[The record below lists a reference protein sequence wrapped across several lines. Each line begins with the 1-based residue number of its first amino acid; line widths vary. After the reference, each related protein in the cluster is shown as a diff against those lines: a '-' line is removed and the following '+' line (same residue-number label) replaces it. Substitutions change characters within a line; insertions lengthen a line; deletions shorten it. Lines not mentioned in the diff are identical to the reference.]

1 MAARRNF
8 QGKKFKDYQI
18 ENAELKAELSELR
31 QKLDKELEWKPSRR
45 TGTQMDQK
53 RYEEL
58 LHCTSDNGSSRVM
71 SEEEV
76 KELLFEECGFS
87 PDKIEIVTKV
97 AAYEVKKYRQLRKS
111 AEYDRQPLYGS
122 TDWNYIRFN
131 CQSFMWEFINGEL
144 EPYCC

>member
-1 MAARRNF
+1 
-8 QGKKFKDYQI
+8 
-18 ENAELKAELSELR
+18 
-31 QKLDKELEWKPSRR
+31 
-45 TGTQMDQK
+45 
-53 RYEEL
+53 
-58 LHCTSDNGSSRVM
+58 M

-97 AAYEVKKYRQLRKS
+97 AAYEVNKYRQLRKS